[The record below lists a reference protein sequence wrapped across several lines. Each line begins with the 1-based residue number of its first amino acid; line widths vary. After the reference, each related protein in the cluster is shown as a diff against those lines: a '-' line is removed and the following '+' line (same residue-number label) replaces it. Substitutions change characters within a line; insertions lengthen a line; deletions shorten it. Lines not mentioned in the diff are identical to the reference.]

1 MIKQKKYWIAITI
14 ICGIILLGGLALYKH
29 NNPSNPDMT
38 IYLKEDKKLMDTM
51 MEEMSDIPK
60 SGDAAIDF
68 LYGMIPHHESAV
80 DMSKNYLQYGGENE
94 DLKRIAEDIINVQVS
109 EIDDMMLLIKQ
120 LEENIKIDEDKENNY
135 LSEYNKTSNHDMS
148 HSTFKNVD
156 EAFAKGMIIHHQMAI
171 DMSKAILKYTDNET
185 IINMAENIITV
196 QEEEIEEME
205 NIIKTI
211 K

>member
-1 MIKQKKYWIAITI
+1 
-14 ICGIILLGGLALYKH
+14 
-29 NNPSNPDMT
+29 
-38 IYLKEDKKLMDTM
+38 
-51 MEEMSDIPK
+51 
-60 SGDAAIDF
+60 
-68 LYGMIPHHESAV
+68 
-80 DMSKNYLQYGGENE
+80 
-94 DLKRIAEDIINVQVS
+94 
-109 EIDDMMLLIKQ
+109 
-120 LEENIKIDEDKENNY
+120 
-135 LSEYNKTSNHDMS
+135 MS

-205 NIIKTI
+205 NILKTI